1 VTVLEPAARLL
12 ADATAGPP
20 YPYDVPVA
28 DSRRHLDELQS
39 GAPVASASVEDRVIG
54 GGVVGG
60 GVTGGGV
67 RIRIYRPGGGRGLL
81 PVVVYTHGGGWVVG
95 GTRTHDRLVRELTV
109 RSGAAVVF
117 VNYSRSPEAVYPAA
131 LEEVYTTLTWIAEH
145 GFAHDLD
152 ALRLAVAGDS
162 AGGNLAA
169 AVTLLAKERGGPPIT
184 AQLLY
189 YPVTDAAFETSSY
202 REFAT
207 GFWLRRDAMQWFW
220 DQYAP
225 DVSRRTETTASPL
238 RATAGELAGLPPAL
252 VVTAEA
258 DVLRDEGEAYA
269 ASLRA
274 AGVDVT
280 AVRYLGIT
288 HDFVM
293 LNALR
298 ETAAAR
304 GATAQGAAFLAS
316 QLFR

>member
-1 VTVLEPAARLL
+1 MTVLEPAAREF

-28 DSRRHLDELQS
+28 DGRRHLDELQA
-39 GAPVASASVEDRVIG
+39 GATVPSVSVEDL
-54 GGVVGG
+54 VVA
-60 GVTGGGV
+60 GGV
-67 RIRIYRPGGGRGLL
+67 RVRIFRPGGARGLL
-81 PVVVYTHGGGWVVG
+81 PVVVYAHGGGWVVG

-109 RSGAAVVF
+109 GSGAALVF
-117 VNYSRSPEAVYPAA
+117 VRYSLSPEAVYPAA
-131 LEEVYTTLTWIAEH
+131 LEEIYRTLEWIRSDGFGH
-145 GFAHDLD
+145 GLD
-152 ALRLAVAGDS
+152 FSRMAVAGDS
-162 AGGNLAA
+162 SGGNLAA
-169 AVTLLAKERGGPPIT
+169 AVALLVRERGGPRLA
-184 AQLLY
+184 AQVLY
-189 YPVTDAAFETSSY
+189 YPVTDASFGTPSY
-202 REFAT
+202 QAFAT
-207 GFWLRRDAMQWFW
+207 GYWLRRDSMRWFW

-225 DVSRRTETTASPL
+225 DPSRRTEKSASPL
-238 RATAGELAGLPPAL
+238 RATDDDLAGLPPAL

-269 ASLRA
+269 ARMRA

-293 LNALR
+293 LNALKD
-298 ETAAAR
+298 TAAAR

>member
-1 VTVLEPAARLL
+1 MTVLEPAARAF

-28 DSRRHLDELQS
+28 DGRHHLDSLQS
-39 GAPVASASVEDRVIG
+39 GAPVVSASIEDLVIAS
-54 GGVVGG
+54 
-60 GVTGGGV
+60 GV
-67 RIRIYRPGGGRGLL
+67 RIRIYRPPGVRGLL

-109 RSGAAVVF
+109 RSGAALVF
-117 VNYSRSPEAVYPAA
+117 VSYSLSPEAVYPAA
-131 LEEVYTTLTWIAEH
+131 LEEVYTTLTWIAAE

-152 ALRLAVAGDS
+152 FSRMAVAGDS
-162 AGGNLAA
+162 AGGAITA
-169 AVTLLAKERGGPPIT
+169 AVTLLLKQRGGPRLA

-189 YPVTDAAFETSSY
+189 YPVTDASFDTGSY
-202 REFAT
+202 RAFAT
-207 GFWLRRDAMQWFW
+207 GYWLRRDAMEWFW

-225 DVSRRTETTASPL
+225 DASRRAEMTASPL
-238 RATAGELAGLPPAL
+238 RATVDDLAGLPPAL

-269 ASLRA
+269 AALRT

-293 LNALR
+293 LNALKD
-298 ETAAAR
+298 TAAAR
-304 GATAQGAAFLAS
+304 AATAQGAAFLAGHLS
-316 QLFR
+316 R

>member
-1 VTVLEPAARLL
+1 MTILEPAAQEF
-12 ADATAGPP
+12 AAATAGPP

-28 DSRRHLDELQS
+28 DGRRHIESLQS
-39 GAPVASASVEDRVIG
+39 GVQVPSVSVEDLVIAS
-54 GGVVGG
+54 GVK
-60 GVTGGGV
+60 
-67 RIRIYRPGGGRGLL
+67 IRIYRPAGARGLL

-95 GTRTHDRLVRELTV
+95 GTRTHDRLVRELTA
-109 RSGAAVVF
+109 RSGAAFVF
-117 VNYSRSPEAVYPAA
+117 VSYSRSPEAVYPAA
-131 LEEVYTTLTWIAEH
+131 IEEVYNTLNWVATD
-145 GFAHDLD
+145 GFGRGLD
-152 ALRLAVAGDS
+152 FARMAVAGDS
-162 AGGNLAA
+162 AGGNLTA
-169 AVTLLAKERGGPPIT
+169 AVALLAGQRGGPRLA

-189 YPVTDAAFETSSY
+189 YPVTDAAFDTPSY

-207 GFWLRRDAMQWFW
+207 GYWLRRDAMQWFW

-225 DVSRRTETTASPL
+225 DASRRTEITASPL
-238 RATAGELAGLPPAL
+238 RATAADLAGLPPAL

-293 LNALR
+293 LNALKD
-298 ETAAAR
+298 TAAAR
-304 GATAQGAAFLAS
+304 AATAQGAAFLAS
-316 QLFR
+316 HL

>member
-1 VTVLEPAARLL
+1 MTVLEPAARAF

-20 YPYDVPVA
+20 YPYDVPVE
-28 DSRRHLDELQS
+28 DGRRHLDELQS
-39 GAPVASASVEDRVIG
+39 GAGVPTASVEDLVIG
-54 GGVVGG
+54 S
-60 GVTGGGV
+60 GV
-67 RIRIYRPGGGRGLL
+67 RIRIYRPPGTRGLL

-117 VNYSRSPEAVYPAA
+117 VSYSRAPEAVYPVA
-131 LEEVYTTLTWIAEH
+131 LEEVYATLAWITTD

-152 ALRLAVAGDS
+152 FARMAVAGDS
-162 AGGNLAA
+162 AGGNITA
-169 AVTLLAKERGGPPIT
+169 AVALLARQRGGPRLA

-189 YPVTDAAFETSSY
+189 YPVTDASFGTASY
-202 REFAT
+202 AEFAT
-207 GFWLRRDAMQWFW
+207 GHWLRRDAMEWFW

-225 DVSRRTETTASPL
+225 DRARRTEITASPL
-238 RATAGELAGLPPAL
+238 RATTDDLAGLPPAL

-269 ASLRA
+269 AAMRS

-293 LNALR
+293 LNPLKD
-298 ETAAAR
+298 TAAAR
-304 GATAQGAAFLAS
+304 AATAQGAAFLAAY
-316 QLFR
+316 L